1 MKRLTA
7 RCAKNI
13 SPYRGRV
20 LVTGTRINETYINAD
35 MEYKAA
41 DSMMISA
48 AKWSCFEAPG
58 IRDTRT
64 IRVTMI
70 MVETVVVP
78 TDNAI
83 QEISTPSGI
92 CVGIQAGYT
101 ESANC
106 VRPAAECNV
115 RLWGFK

>member
-1 MKRLTA
+1 VKRLTA
-7 RCAKNI
+7 RCAKKI
-13 SPYRGRV
+13 SPYGGRV
-20 LVTGTRINETYINAD
+20 LVTGTMTSETYINED

-58 IRDTRT
+58 IRGTRT
-64 IRVTMI
+64 IQVTMI

-83 QEISTPSGI
+83 QEISTPAAI

-101 ESANC
+101 AITKF

-115 RLWGFK
+115 RLWGF